1 MASAP
6 SAKINIGDLLDE
18 SRVGALH
25 IQIFTLCMICLIM
38 DGFDVQAMGYTAP
51 AVLREW
57 NVPPGQAMGRVFA
70 AANVGVLVGSLAF
83 SMLADKIGRRP
94 VLIGATLF
102 FSVMTIVT
110 GYFSTN
116 MNELLILRAISGLGL
131 GCIIPNATAL
141 IGEFSPKRSR
151 VALVMGI
158 TVGFT
163 AGAAI
168 GGFVAAWMIPAF
180 GWRSVFYFG
189 GAIPL
194 VGAIAMI
201 WGLPESLQ
209 FLAVR
214 RARLGA
220 SSQTSEQLTRWLKKL
235 DPSIRVDEN
244 TEYVTNEVAR
254 GGLPI
259 VHLFRDG
266 RSMTTILLWVVNFM
280 NLLNLYS
287 LSNWLPTVVTG
298 MGYTQ
303 QTAVLVGAILQTG
316 GTIGTYGLAWLIARK
331 GFIPMLTATFA
342 MATISIAFIGQPG
355 ITLTLLTIIVFV
367 AGWCVIG
374 GQPGINTL
382 AATYYPTYLRST
394 GVGAGLGV
402 GRLGAIIGP
411 YLGGTLIG
419 WQWGPQQLFWAAAVP
434 AAISTLAMF
443 TLGLAMKG
451 EAPAPTRG
459 VAPAAH

>member
-1 MASAP
+1 MAEAK
-6 SAKINIGDLLDE
+6 KINIGELLDN
-18 SRVGALH
+18 SRIGPLH
-25 IQIFTLCMICLIM
+25 IQVFTLCMICLVM

-51 AVLREW
+51 AVLKEW
-57 NVPPGQAMGRVFA
+57 KVAAGAQMGQVFA
-70 AANVGVLVGSLAF
+70 AANVGVLIGSLTF
-83 SMLADKIGRRP
+83 SMVADKIGRRP
-94 VLIGATLF
+94 VLIGATIF
-102 FSVMTIVT
+102 FSVMTIAT
-110 GYFSTN
+110 GYFATN
-116 MNELLILRAISGLGL
+116 MRELLILRAISGLGL

-194 VGAIAMI
+194 AGAIAMI

-209 FLAVR
+209 FLAVHR
-214 RARLGA
+214 RRLD
-220 SSQTSEQLTRWLKKL
+220 QLARWLKKL
-235 DPSIRVDEN
+235 DPTLRIDHT
-244 TEYVTNEVAR
+244 TEYVTNEVSH
-254 GGLPI
+254 GGIPI
-259 VHLFRDG
+259 VHLFHDG
-266 RSMTTILLWVVNFM
+266 RAMTTLLLWVVNFM

-298 MGYTQ
+298 MGYDQ
-303 QTAVLVGAILQTG
+303 RTAVLVGAILQTG
-316 GTIGTYGLAWLIARK
+316 GTIGTYGLAWLISRK
-331 GFIPMLTATFA
+331 GFVPMLTATFA
-342 MATISIAFIGQPG
+342 MATISIALIGQPG
-355 ITLTLLTIIVFV
+355 ITLAVLTLIVFV

-411 YLGGTLIG
+411 YIGGTLIG
-419 WQWGPQQLFWAAAVP
+419 WQWGPQQLFWAAAIP
-434 AAISTLAMF
+434 AAISTLAMA
-443 TLGLAMKG
+443 TLTLAMKSQ
-451 EAPAPTRG
+451 APTPAKS

>member
-1 MASAP
+1 
-6 SAKINIGDLLDE
+6 
-18 SRVGALH
+18 
-25 IQIFTLCMICLIM
+25 
-38 DGFDVQAMGYTAP
+38 VQAMGYTAP

-57 NVPPGQAMGRVFA
+57 KVAAGAQMGQVFA
-70 AANVGVLVGSLAF
+70 AANVGVLIGSLTF
-83 SMLADKIGRRP
+83 SMVADKIGRRP
-94 VLIGATLF
+94 VLIGATIF
-102 FSVMTIVT
+102 FSVMTIAT
-110 GYFSTN
+110 GYFATN
-116 MNELLILRAISGLGL
+116 MRELLILRAISGLGL

-214 RARLGA
+214 RRGRD
-220 SSQTSEQLTRWLKKL
+220 QLARWLKKL
-235 DPSIRVDEN
+235 DPTIRIDHA
-244 TEYVTNEVAR
+244 TEYVTNEVSH
-254 GGLPI
+254 GGIPI
-259 VHLFRDG
+259 VHLFHDG
-266 RSMTTILLWVVNFM
+266 RAMATLLLWVVNFM

-298 MGYTQ
+298 MGYDQ
-303 QTAVLVGAILQTG
+303 RTAVLVGAILQTG
-316 GTIGTYGLAWLIARK
+316 GTIGTYGLAWLISRK
-331 GFIPMLTATFA
+331 GFVPMLTATFA
-342 MATISIAFIGQPG
+342 MATISIALIGQPG
-355 ITLTLLTIIVFV
+355 ITLAVLTFIVFV

-411 YLGGTLIG
+411 YIGGTLIG
-419 WQWGPQQLFWAAAVP
+419 WQWGPQQLFWAAAIP
-434 AAISTLAMF
+434 AAISTLAMA
-443 TLGLAMKG
+443 TLALTMKQESG
-451 EAPAPTRG
+451 RRKQD
-459 VAPAAH
+459 AALGQA

>member
-1 MASAP
+1 MAEAQ
-6 SAKINIGDLLDE
+6 KINIGELLDN
-18 SRVGALH
+18 SRIGPLH
-25 IQIFTLCMICLIM
+25 IQVFALCMICLVM

-57 NVPPGQAMGRVFA
+57 KVAAGAQMGQVFA
-70 AANVGVLVGSLAF
+70 AANVGVLIGSLAF

-94 VLIGATLF
+94 VLIAATIF
-102 FSVMTIVT
+102 FSVMTIAT
-110 GYFSTN
+110 GYFATN
-116 MNELLILRAISGLGL
+116 MRELLILRAISGLGL

-168 GGFVAAWMIPAF
+168 GGFVAAWMIPEF

-194 VGAIAMI
+194 AGAIAMI

-214 RARLGA
+214 RQRLD
-220 SSQTSEQLTRWLKKL
+220 QLARWLKKL
-235 DPSIRVDEN
+235 DPSLRVDH
-244 TEYVTNEVAR
+244 TTQYVTNEVSH
-254 GGLPI
+254 GGIPI
-259 VHLFRDG
+259 VHLFHDG
-266 RSMTTILLWVVNFM
+266 RAMATLLLWVVNFM

-298 MGYTQ
+298 MGYDQ
-303 QTAVLVGAILQTG
+303 RTAVLVGAVLQTG

-331 GFIPMLTATFA
+331 GFVPMLTATFA
-342 MATISIAFIGQPG
+342 MATLSIALIGQPG
-355 ITLTLLTIIVFV
+355 ITLAVLTLIVFV

-411 YLGGTLIG
+411 YIGGTLIG
-419 WQWGPQQLFWAAAVP
+419 WQWGPQQLFWAAAIP
-434 AAISTLAMF
+434 AAISTLAMA
-443 TLGLAMKG
+443 TLSLTMKSQTPS
-451 EAPAPTRG
+451 PAKS
-459 VAPAAH
+459 VAPLAH

>member
-1 MASAP
+1 MSSPASP
-6 SAKINIGDLLDE
+6 KINIGQLLDD
-18 SRVGALH
+18 SKVGPLH
-25 IQIFTLCMICLIM
+25 IQVFTLCMICLVM

-51 AVLREW
+51 AVLKEW
-57 NVPPGQAMGRVFA
+57 HVPAGSQMGQVFA
-70 AANVGVLVGSLAF
+70 AANVGVLIGSLAF

-94 VLIGATLF
+94 VLIGATIF
-102 FSVMTIVT
+102 FSLMTIVT
-110 GYFSTN
+110 GYFATN
-116 MNELLILRAISGLGL
+116 MQELLILRAISGLGL

-151 VALVMGI
+151 VLLVMGI

-194 VGAIAMI
+194 AGAIAMI

-214 RARLGA
+214 RARLD
-220 SSQTSEQLTRWLKKL
+220 QLGRWLKKL
-235 DPSIRVDEN
+235 DPTLRVDDS
-244 TEYVTNEVAR
+244 TEFVTNETGR
-254 GGLPI
+254 GGVPL

-266 RSMTTILLWVVNFM
+266 RSAATILLWVVNFM

-298 MGYTQ
+298 MGYDQ
-303 QTAVLVGAILQTG
+303 RTAVLVGAILQTG

-342 MATISIAFIGQPG
+342 LATISIAFIGQPG
-355 ITLTLLTIIVFV
+355 ITLAVLTVIVFV

-394 GVGAGLGV
+394 GIGAGLGV

-411 YLGGTLIG
+411 YIGGTLIG
-419 WQWGPQQLFWAAAVP
+419 WQWGPQQLFWAAAIP
-434 AAISTLAMF
+434 AAISTLAMVA
-443 TLGLAMKG
+443 LGVAMRTNVP
-451 EAPAPTRG
+451 APANS
-459 VAPAAH
+459 VAPLAH

>member
-1 MASAP
+1 MAEAK
-6 SAKINIGDLLDE
+6 KINIGELLDN
-18 SRVGALH
+18 SRIGPLH
-25 IQIFTLCMICLIM
+25 IQVFTLCMICLVM

-51 AVLREW
+51 AVLKEW
-57 NVPPGQAMGRVFA
+57 KVAAGAQMGQVFA
-70 AANVGVLVGSLAF
+70 AANVGVLIGSLTF
-83 SMLADKIGRRP
+83 SMVADKIGRRP
-94 VLIGATLF
+94 VLIGATIF
-102 FSVMTIVT
+102 FSVMTIAT
-110 GYFSTN
+110 GYFATN
-116 MNELLILRAISGLGL
+116 MRELLILRAISGLGL

-194 VGAIAMI
+194 AGAIAMI

-214 RARLGA
+214 RRRLD
-220 SSQTSEQLTRWLKKL
+220 QLARWLKKL
-235 DPSIRVDEN
+235 DPTLRIDHT
-244 TEYVTNEVAR
+244 TEYVTNEVSH
-254 GGLPI
+254 GGIPI
-259 VHLFRDG
+259 VHLFHDG
-266 RSMTTILLWVVNFM
+266 RAMTTLLLWVVNFM

-298 MGYTQ
+298 MGYDQ
-303 QTAVLVGAILQTG
+303 RTAVLVGAILQTG
-316 GTIGTYGLAWLIARK
+316 GTIGTYGLAWLISRK
-331 GFIPMLTATFA
+331 GFVPMLTATFA
-342 MATISIAFIGQPG
+342 MATISIALIGQPG
-355 ITLTLLTIIVFV
+355 ITLAVLTLIVFV

-411 YLGGTLIG
+411 YIGGTLIG
-419 WQWGPQQLFWAAAVP
+419 WQWGPQQLFWAAAIP
-434 AAISTLAMF
+434 AAISTLAMA
-443 TLGLAMKG
+443 TLTLAMKSQ
-451 EAPAPTRG
+451 APTPAKS

>member
-1 MASAP
+1 MSSPVRAR
-6 SAKINIGDLLDE
+6 INIGELLDE
-18 SRVGALH
+18 SRVGPLH
-25 IQIFTLCMICLIM
+25 IQIFTLCMICLVM

-51 AVLREW
+51 AVIKEW
-57 NVPPGQAMGRVFA
+57 NIPSTLAGPAMGRVFA
-70 AANVGVLVGSLAF
+70 AANFGVLIGSLTF

-94 VLIGATLF
+94 VLIGATVF
-102 FSVMTIVT
+102 FSLLTLAT
-110 GYFSTN
+110 GYFATN
-116 MNELLILRAISGLGL
+116 MQELLILRAISGLGL

-141 IGEFSPKRSR
+141 IGEFSPRRSR
-151 VALVMGI
+151 VVLVMGI

-168 GGFVAAWMIPAF
+168 GGFVAAWMVPAF

-189 GAIPL
+189 GVIPL
-194 VGAIAMI
+194 LGAIAMI

-214 RARLGA
+214 RQRLD
-220 SSQTSEQLTRWLKKL
+220 QLARWLRRL
-235 DPSIRVDEN
+235 DPTIRVDEH
-244 TEYVTNEVAR
+244 TEYVTNEVAH
-254 GGLPI
+254 GGIPI

-266 RSMTTILLWVVNFM
+266 RTAATLLLWVVNFM

-298 MGYTQ
+298 MGYDQ
-303 QTAVLVGAILQTG
+303 RTAVIVGAILQTG

-331 GFIPMLTATFA
+331 GFIPMLTVTFA
-342 MATISIAFIGQPG
+342 LATLSIAFIGQPG
-355 ITLTLLTIIVFV
+355 ITLAVLTFIVFV

-402 GRLGAIIGP
+402 GRIGAILGP
-411 YLGGTLIG
+411 YIGGTLIG

-434 AAISTLAMF
+434 AAISTLAVFALGF
-443 TLGLAMKG
+443 TMKN
-451 EAPAPTRG
+451 EAPMPAKS
-459 VAPAAH
+459 VAPLAH

>member
-1 MASAP
+1 MSSP
-6 SAKINIGDLLDE
+6 VSAKINIGQLLDD
-18 SRVGALH
+18 SRIGPLH
-25 IQIFTLCMICLIM
+25 IQVFALCMICLVM

-51 AVLREW
+51 AVLKEW
-57 NVPPGQAMGRVFA
+57 NVPPGSQMGQVFA
-70 AANVGVLVGSLAF
+70 AANVGVLIGSLAF

-94 VLIGATLF
+94 VLIGATVF
-102 FSVMTIVT
+102 FSLMTIAT
-110 GYFSTN
+110 GYFASN
-116 MNELLILRAISGLGL
+116 MQELLILRAISGLGL

-151 VALVMGI
+151 VVLVMGI

-194 VGAIAMI
+194 AGAIAMI

-214 RARLGA
+214 RTRLD
-220 SSQTSEQLTRWLKKL
+220 QLARWLKRL
-235 DPSIRVDEN
+235 NPTLRIDQT
-244 TEYVTNEVAR
+244 TEYVTNETGQ
-254 GGLPI
+254 GGIPI

-266 RSMTTILLWVVNFM
+266 RSAATILLWVVNFM

-298 MGYTQ
+298 MGYDQ
-303 QTAVLVGAILQTG
+303 RTAVIVGAILQTG

-342 MATISIAFIGQPG
+342 LATLSIAFIGQPG
-355 ITLTLLTIIVFV
+355 ITLTVLTIIVFV

-402 GRLGAIIGP
+402 GRVGAIIGP
-411 YLGGTLIG
+411 YIGGTLIG

-443 TLGLAMKG
+443 ALGLAMKSD
-451 EAPAPTRG
+451 APAPTRSA
-459 VAPAAH
+459 APLAH

>member
-1 MASAP
+1 MAEAK
-6 SAKINIGDLLDE
+6 KINIGELLDG
-18 SRVGALH
+18 SRIGPLH
-25 IQIFTLCMICLIM
+25 IQIFALCMICLVM

-51 AVLREW
+51 AVLKEW
-57 NVPPGQAMGRVFA
+57 NVPPGPAMGRVFA
-70 AANVGVLVGSLAF
+70 AANVGVLVGSLLF
-83 SMLADKIGRRP
+83 SMVADKIGRRP
-94 VLIGATLF
+94 VLIAATIF
-102 FSVMTIVT
+102 FSVMTIAT
-110 GYFSTN
+110 GYFATN
-116 MNELLILRAISGLGL
+116 MDELLILRAISGLGL

-168 GGFVAAWMIPAF
+168 GGFVAAWMIPNF
-180 GWRSVFYFG
+180 GWRSVFYVG

-194 VGAIAMI
+194 AGAIAMI

-214 RARLGA
+214 RTHLD
-220 SSQTSEQLTRWLKKL
+220 QLARWLKKL
-235 DPSIRVDEN
+235 DPSIKIDSS
-244 TEYVTNEVAR
+244 TEFVTNEVSQ
-254 GGLPI
+254 GGIPI

-266 RSMTTILLWVVNFM
+266 RTAATILLWVVNFM

-303 QTAVLVGAILQTG
+303 QTAVLVGAVLQVG

-331 GFIPMLTATFA
+331 GFIPMLTMTFA
-342 MATISIAFIGQPG
+342 IATISIALIGQPG
-355 ITLTLLTIIVFV
+355 LTLLVLSVVVFI
-367 AGWCVIG
+367 AGWCVVG

-394 GVGAGLGV
+394 GIGAGLGV
-402 GRLGAIIGP
+402 GRVGAILGP
-411 YLGGTLIG
+411 YIGGTLIG
-419 WQWGPQQLFWAAAVP
+419 WQWGPQQLFLAAAVP
-434 AAISTLAMF
+434 AAISTIAVA

-451 EAPAPTRG
+451 A
-459 VAPAAH
+459 APAAPAKTVAPLAH

>member
-1 MASAP
+1 MP
-6 SAKINIGDLLDE
+6 ENKINIGELLDN
-18 SRVGALH
+18 SRIGPLH
-25 IQIFTLCMICLIM
+25 IQIFTLCMICLVM

-51 AVLREW
+51 AVLKEW
-57 NVPPGQAMGRVFA
+57 NVPPGAQMGRVFA
-70 AANVGVLVGSLAF
+70 AANVGVLIGSLTF

-94 VLIGATLF
+94 VLIGATVF
-102 FSVMTIVT
+102 FSLMTLAT
-110 GYFSTN
+110 GYFATN
-116 MNELLILRAISGLGL
+116 MDELLILRAISGLGL

-151 VALVMGI
+151 VTLVMGI

-189 GAIPL
+189 GIIPL
-194 VGAIAMI
+194 LGAIAMI

-214 RARLGA
+214 RANRDQVA
-220 SSQTSEQLTRWLKKL
+220 RWLKKL
-235 DPSIRVDEN
+235 DPRLRIDSA
-244 TEYVTNEVAR
+244 TEFVTNEVAER
-254 GGLPI
+254 GLPI

-266 RSMTTILLWVVNFM
+266 RTAATLLLWVVNFM

-303 QTAVLVGAILQTG
+303 QTAVLVGAVLQTG
-316 GTIGTYGLAWLIARK
+316 GTIGTYGLAWMISRK
-331 GFIPMLTATFA
+331 GFIPMLTVTFA
-342 MATISIAFIGQPG
+342 LATLSIAFIGQPG
-355 ITLTLLTIIVFV
+355 LTLTILTIVVFI

-419 WQWGPQQLFWAAAVP
+419 WGWGPQQLFWAAAVP
-434 AAISTLAMF
+434 AAVSTIAMF
-443 TLGLAMKG
+443 TLGLAMKSS
-451 EAPAPTRG
+451 APTASAKS
-459 VAPAAH
+459 VAPLAH

>member
-1 MASAP
+1 
-6 SAKINIGDLLDE
+6 
-18 SRVGALH
+18 
-25 IQIFTLCMICLIM
+25 M
-38 DGFDVQAMGYTAP
+38 D
-51 AVLREW
+51 
-57 NVPPGQAMGRVFA
+57 
-70 AANVGVLVGSLAF
+70 
-83 SMLADKIGRRP
+83 
-94 VLIGATLF
+94 
-102 FSVMTIVT
+102 
-110 GYFSTN
+110 
-116 MNELLILRAISGLGL
+116 ELLILRAISGLGL

-151 VALVMGI
+151 VTLVMGI

-189 GAIPL
+189 GIIPL
-194 VGAIAMI
+194 LGAIAMI

-209 FLAVR
+209 FLTVR
-214 RARLGA
+214 RTNRDQVA
-220 SSQTSEQLTRWLKKL
+220 RWLKRL
-235 DPSIRVDEN
+235 DPTLRIDSA
-244 TEYVTNEVAR
+244 TAFVTNEVAQR
-254 GGLPI
+254 GLPLI
-259 VHLFRDG
+259 HLFRDG
-266 RSMTTILLWVVNFM
+266 RTVPTLLLWVVNFM

-298 MGYTQ
+298 MGYDQ
-303 QTAVLVGAILQTG
+303 RTAVLVGAVLQTG
-316 GTIGTYGLAWLIARK
+316 GTIGTYGLAWMIARK
-331 GFIPMLTATFA
+331 GFIPMLTMTFA
-342 MATISIAFIGQPG
+342 LATLSIAFIGQPG
-355 ITLTLLTIIVFV
+355 LTLAILTIVVFI

-411 YLGGTLIG
+411 YVGGTLIG

-434 AAISTLAMF
+434 AAVSTLAMF
-443 TLGLAMKG
+443 TLGLAMKSS
-451 EAPAPTRG
+451 APAPAKS
-459 VAPAAH
+459 VAPVAH

>member
-1 MASAP
+1 MAEAQ
-6 SAKINIGDLLDE
+6 KINIGELLDN
-18 SRVGALH
+18 SRIGPLH
-25 IQIFTLCMICLIM
+25 IQVFALCMICLVM

-57 NVPPGQAMGRVFA
+57 KVAAGAQMGQVFA
-70 AANVGVLVGSLAF
+70 AANVGVLIGSLAF

-94 VLIGATLF
+94 VLIAATLF
-102 FSVMTIVT
+102 FSVMTIAT
-110 GYFSTN
+110 GYFATN
-116 MNELLILRAISGLGL
+116 MRELLILRAISGLGL

-168 GGFVAAWMIPAF
+168 GGFVAAWMIPEF

-194 VGAIAMI
+194 AGAIAMI

-214 RARLGA
+214 RQRLDRLA
-220 SSQTSEQLTRWLKKL
+220 RWLKKL
-235 DPSIRVDEN
+235 DPSLRVDH
-244 TEYVTNEVAR
+244 TTQYVTNEVSH
-254 GGLPI
+254 GGIPI
-259 VHLFRDG
+259 VHLFHDG
-266 RSMTTILLWVVNFM
+266 RAMATLLLWVVNFM

-298 MGYTQ
+298 MGYDQ
-303 QTAVLVGAILQTG
+303 RTAVLVGAVLQTG

-331 GFIPMLTATFA
+331 GFVPMLTATFA
-342 MATISIAFIGQPG
+342 LATISIALIGQPG
-355 ITLTLLTIIVFV
+355 ITLAVLTLIVFV

-411 YLGGTLIG
+411 YIGGTLIG
-419 WQWGPQQLFWAAAVP
+419 WQWGPQQLFWAAAIP
-434 AAISTLAMF
+434 AAISTLAMA
-443 TLGLAMKG
+443 TLSLTMKSQTPS
-451 EAPAPTRG
+451 PAKS
-459 VAPAAH
+459 VAPLAH

>member
-1 MASAP
+1 MAEAQK
-6 SAKINIGDLLDE
+6 KINIGELLDN
-18 SRVGALH
+18 SRIGPLH
-25 IQIFTLCMICLIM
+25 IQVFALCMVCLVM

-51 AVLREW
+51 AVLKEW
-57 NVPPGQAMGRVFA
+57 KVAAGAQMGQVFA
-70 AANVGVLVGSLAF
+70 AANVGVLIGSLAF

-94 VLIGATLF
+94 VLIAATIF
-102 FSVMTIVT
+102 FSVMTIAT
-110 GYFSTN
+110 GYFATN
-116 MNELLILRAISGLGL
+116 MQELLILRAISGLGL

-151 VALVMGI
+151 VLLVMGI

-168 GGFVAAWMIPAF
+168 GGFVAAWMIPEF

-194 VGAIAMI
+194 AGAIAMI

-214 RARLGA
+214 RRRLD
-220 SSQTSEQLTRWLKKL
+220 QLARWLKKL
-235 DPSIRVDEN
+235 DPTLRVDHT
-244 TEYVTNEVAR
+244 TEYVTNEVGHA
-254 GGLPI
+254 GVPI
-259 VHLFRDG
+259 VHLFHDG
-266 RSMTTILLWVVNFM
+266 RAMTTLLLWVVNFM

-298 MGYTQ
+298 MGYDQ
-303 QTAVLVGAILQTG
+303 RTAVLVGAVLQTG

-331 GFIPMLTATFA
+331 GFVPMLTATFA
-342 MATISIAFIGQPG
+342 AATISIALIGQPG
-355 ITLTLLTIIVFV
+355 ITLAVLTFIVFV

-411 YLGGTLIG
+411 YIGGTLIG
-419 WQWGPQQLFWAAAVP
+419 WQWGPQQLFWAAAIP
-434 AAISTLAMF
+434 AAISTLAMA
-443 TLGLAMKG
+443 TLALAMRSQTPT
-451 EAPAPTRG
+451 PAKS
-459 VAPAAH
+459 VAPLAH

>member
-1 MASAP
+1 MAEAQ
-6 SAKINIGDLLDE
+6 KINIGELLDN
-18 SRVGALH
+18 SRIGPLH
-25 IQIFTLCMICLIM
+25 IQVFALCMVCLVM

-51 AVLREW
+51 AVLKEFK
-57 NVPPGQAMGRVFA
+57 VAAGTQMGQVFA
-70 AANVGVLVGSLAF
+70 AANVGVLIGSLAF

-94 VLIGATLF
+94 VLIGATIF

-110 GYFSTN
+110 GYFATN
-116 MNELLILRAISGLGL
+116 MQNLLILRAISGLGL

-151 VALVMGI
+151 VVLVMGI

-194 VGAIAMI
+194 AGAIAMI

-214 RARLGA
+214 RRSLD
-220 SSQTSEQLTRWLKKL
+220 QLARWLKKL
-235 DPSIRVDEN
+235 DPSLRIDH
-244 TEYVTNEVAR
+244 TTQYVTNEVGHA
-254 GGLPI
+254 GIPI
-259 VHLFRDG
+259 VHLFHDG
-266 RSMTTILLWVVNFM
+266 RAMATLLLWVVNFM

-298 MGYTQ
+298 MGYDQ
-303 QTAVLVGAILQTG
+303 RTAVLVGAVLQTG
-316 GTIGTYGLAWLIARK
+316 GTIGTYGLAWLIGRK
-331 GFIPMLTATFA
+331 GFVPMLTATFA
-342 MATISIAFIGQPG
+342 LATISIALIGQPG
-355 ITLTLLTIIVFV
+355 ITLAVLTLIVFV

-411 YLGGTLIG
+411 YIGGTLIG
-419 WQWGPQQLFWAAAVP
+419 WQWGPQQLFWAAAIP
-434 AAISTLAMF
+434 AAISTLAMA
-443 TLGLAMKG
+443 TLGVAMKSQTPT
-451 EAPAPTRG
+451 PAKS
-459 VAPAAH
+459 VAPLAH

>member
-1 MASAP
+1 MAEAQ
-6 SAKINIGDLLDE
+6 KINIGELLDN
-18 SRVGALH
+18 SRIGPLH
-25 IQIFTLCMICLIM
+25 IQVFALCMICLVM

-57 NVPPGQAMGRVFA
+57 KVAAGAQMGQVFA
-70 AANVGVLVGSLAF
+70 AANVGVLIGSLAF

-94 VLIGATLF
+94 VLIAATIF
-102 FSVMTIVT
+102 FSVMTIAT
-110 GYFSTN
+110 GYFATN
-116 MNELLILRAISGLGL
+116 MRELLILRAISGLGL

-168 GGFVAAWMIPAF
+168 GGFVAAWMIPEF

-194 VGAIAMI
+194 AGAIAMI

-214 RARLGA
+214 RQRLD
-220 SSQTSEQLTRWLKKL
+220 QLARWLKKL
-235 DPSIRVDEN
+235 DPTIRVDHT
-244 TEYVTNEVAR
+244 TEYVTNEVGHA
-254 GGLPI
+254 GVPI
-259 VHLFRDG
+259 VHLFHDG
-266 RSMTTILLWVVNFM
+266 RAMATLLLWVVNFM

-298 MGYTQ
+298 MGYDQ
-303 QTAVLVGAILQTG
+303 RTAVLVGAVLQTG

-331 GFIPMLTATFA
+331 GFVPMLTATFA
-342 MATISIAFIGQPG
+342 MATLSIALIGQPG
-355 ITLTLLTIIVFV
+355 ITLAVLTLIVFV

-411 YLGGTLIG
+411 YIGGTLIG
-419 WQWGPQQLFWAAAVP
+419 WQWGPQQLFWAAAIP
-434 AAISTLAMF
+434 AAISTLAMA
-443 TLGLAMKG
+443 TLSLTMKSQTPS
-451 EAPAPTRG
+451 PAKS
-459 VAPAAH
+459 VAPLAH

>member
-1 MASAP
+1 MAEAQK
-6 SAKINIGDLLDE
+6 KINIGELLDN
-18 SRVGALH
+18 SRIGPLH
-25 IQIFTLCMICLIM
+25 IQVFALCMICLVM

-51 AVLREW
+51 AVLKEW
-57 NVPPGQAMGRVFA
+57 KVAAGAQMGQVFA
-70 AANVGVLVGSLAF
+70 AANVGVLIGSLTF
-83 SMLADKIGRRP
+83 SMVADKIGRRP
-94 VLIGATLF
+94 VLIGATIF
-102 FSVMTIVT
+102 FSVMTIAT
-110 GYFSTN
+110 GYFATN
-116 MNELLILRAISGLGL
+116 MRELLILRAISGLGL

-168 GGFVAAWMIPAF
+168 GGFVAAWMIPEF

-194 VGAIAMI
+194 AGAIAMI

-214 RARLGA
+214 RRRLD
-220 SSQTSEQLTRWLKKL
+220 QLARWLKKL
-235 DPSIRVDEN
+235 DPSLRVDQ
-244 TEYVTNEVAR
+244 TTQYVTNEVAH
-254 GGLPI
+254 GGIPI
-259 VHLFRDG
+259 VHLFHDG
-266 RSMTTILLWVVNFM
+266 RTMATLLLWVVNFM

-298 MGYTQ
+298 MGYDQ
-303 QTAVLVGAILQTG
+303 RTAVLVGAVLQTG

-331 GFIPMLTATFA
+331 GFVPMLTATFA
-342 MATISIAFIGQPG
+342 LATISIALIGQPG
-355 ITLTLLTIIVFV
+355 ITLAVLTFIVFI

-411 YLGGTLIG
+411 YIGGTLIG
-419 WQWGPQQLFWAAAVP
+419 WQWGPQQLFWAAAIP
-434 AAISTLAMF
+434 AAISTLAMA
-443 TLGLAMKG
+443 TLSLTMKG
-451 EAPAPTRG
+451 AEPAPAKS